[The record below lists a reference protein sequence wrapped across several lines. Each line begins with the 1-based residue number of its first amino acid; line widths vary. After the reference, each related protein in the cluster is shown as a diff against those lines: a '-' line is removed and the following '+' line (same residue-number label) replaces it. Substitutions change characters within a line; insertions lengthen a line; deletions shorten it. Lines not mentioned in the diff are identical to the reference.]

1 MNRCPLRCVCLP
13 VGLLFVAGTLAKADL
28 AQNVSDSVG
37 FVIAAYTLNALQG
50 DREDREEAEQITDA
64 LFVTG
69 AVTQGL
75 KKLVTARRPDGSDY
89 DSFPSMHSSLAA
101 AWATVASVH
110 HPKQKLYFAA
120 YVSAVGWSRVDL
132 DRHKRRDCIAGAL
145 LGAAIGKHY
154 STRHGGYVLGR
165 ITW

>member
-1 MNRCPLRCVCLP
+1 MTRRFARCPLPFVLL
-13 VGLLFVAGTLAKADL
+13 LLFASLAAADL

-37 FVIAAYTLNALQG
+37 FVIAAYTVNAAQG
-50 DREDREEAEQITDA
+50 DREDREEARQITDS
-64 LFVTG
+64 LFVTA

-75 KKLVTARRPDGSDY
+75 KELVNARRPDLSDY

-101 AWATVASVH
+101 AWAAVAAEH
-110 HPKQKLYFAA
+110 HPKQRLYYAA

-132 DRHKRRDCIAGAL
+132 DRHKRRDVIAGAL

-154 STRHGGYVLGR
+154 SARHGGYVLGR